1 MNTRLCWLGL
11 AIILVAAAILRL
23 HAISASSLWFD
34 EAISWHQ
41 ASQAFSTMI
50 RLTAMEKQPPLHNLI
65 LYVVIGAFGDSETS
79 LRLPSAILG
88 VATVAAIF
96 WVGTLIGGRATGF
109 LSAALLCLSVFHIQ
123 YSQDARPY
131 ALLALTSTLFAGA
144 TIRALETNRRGWHA
158 ASSIAALLLLYS
170 HAYGALLW
178 ISVAIAVIASAKV
191 WREPSPQVVLRWA
204 IGQAIAL
211 LLFLPWAGILAWH
224 YKQIVTG
231 GLWIPKPSPRYMLG
245 LLASV
250 ASGKFMALA
259 LFAGAA
265 LALAPPS
272 LWLRLGLGSD
282 AGIGGSAER
291 HDARQAHMIRAVL
304 LAWLFGPLFLSLTAS
319 LISQPILSGRYVI
332 GSLPAWLVLASMGF
346 LRLYRSKR
354 IPALV
359 LAIILAGIL
368 IPATAT
374 LWVGPPRWNED
385 TRSVISAYLAQA
397 QPGDCVFASNN
408 DVGFQMRFYLRNP
421 PACYVSS
428 NMSVDIA
435 PWAFSAQ
442 HDWLFLRDDNP
453 AFRRKLDDSL
463 QAHGW
468 RARSVTSDPRFQLF
482 ALEPAK

>member
-1 MNTRLCWLGL
+1 
-11 AIILVAAAILRL
+11 
-23 HAISASSLWFD
+23 
-34 EAISWHQ
+34 
-41 ASQAFSTMI
+41 
-50 RLTAMEKQPPLHNLI
+50 
-65 LYVVIGAFGDSETS
+65 
-79 LRLPSAILG
+79 
-88 VATVAAIF
+88 
-96 WVGTLIGGRATGF
+96 
-109 LSAALLCLSVFHIQ
+109 
-123 YSQDARPY
+123 
-131 ALLALTSTLFAGA
+131 
-144 TIRALETNRRGWHA
+144 
-158 ASSIAALLLLYS
+158 
-170 HAYGALLW
+170 
-178 ISVAIAVIASAKV
+178 
-191 WREPSPQVVLRWA
+191 
-204 IGQAIAL
+204 
-211 LLFLPWAGILAWH
+211 
-224 YKQIVTG
+224 
-231 GLWIPKPSPRYMLG
+231 
-245 LLASV
+245 
-250 ASGKFMALA
+250 
-259 LFAGAA
+259 
-265 LALAPPS
+265 
-272 LWLRLGLGSD
+272 
-282 AGIGGSAER
+282 
-291 HDARQAHMIRAVL
+291 
-304 LAWLFGPLFLSLTAS
+304 
-319 LISQPILSGRYVI
+319 I